1 MEYDLSGNTFITVS
15 SIFEN
20 FALFASKFFFVSICL
35 NQKGNFL
42 MQFCIID

>member
-20 FALFASKFFFVSICL
+20 FALFASKFFFCL
-35 NQKGNFL
+35 HLPESEGKFL
-42 MQFCIID
+42 DAVLHH